1 MHAIAALLQH
11 VSGVERGT
19 LFVQGAAGRGGA
31 FCVQNGV
38 ATSTKGLGLDYRRFR
53 HLISTNYRYSIS
65 KDLSQALSLLSRG
78 WEISRNLEIQKE
90 AIQIVVTS

>member
-11 VSGVERGT
+11 VTGVERGT

-31 FCVQNGV
+31 FCVQNGG
-38 ATSTKGLGLDYRRFR
+38 KGLGPDYRRFR

-65 KDLSQALSLLSRG
+65 KDLSQALSLSRG
-78 WEISRNLEIQKE
+78 WEIQKE

>member
-11 VSGVERGT
+11 VTGVERGT

-31 FCVQNGV
+31 FCVQNGGNQY
-38 ATSTKGLGLDYRRFR
+38 KGLGPDYRRFR

-65 KDLSQALSLLSRG
+65 KDLSQALSLSRG
-78 WEISRNLEIQKE
+78 WEIRYGIQKE